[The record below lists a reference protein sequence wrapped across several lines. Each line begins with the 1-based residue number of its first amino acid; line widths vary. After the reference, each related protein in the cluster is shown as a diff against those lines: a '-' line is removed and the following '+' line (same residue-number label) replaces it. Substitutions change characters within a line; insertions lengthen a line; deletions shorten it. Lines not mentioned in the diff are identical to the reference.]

1 MDEDL
6 ERRIEY
12 FHMALGLAAG
22 IVSGFFGRNGGL
34 IGLFIGYTG
43 FFLSKA
49 AFKLSKDEFPM
60 NTWVSKGAMPFLMF
74 WLPVWIFV
82 YNL

>member
-1 MDEDL
+1 MDEAV

-12 FHMALGLAAG
+12 FHMLLGLAAG
-22 IVSGFFGRNGGL
+22 IVSGRFGNSGGL
-34 IGLFIGYTG
+34 IGLVIGYSG
-43 FFLSKA
+43 FFLSRA
-49 AFKLSKDEFPM
+49 IFGLSQDEFPM
-60 NTWVSKGAMPFLMF
+60 NKWVSKGAMPFLMF

>member
-12 FHMALGLAAG
+12 FHMLLGFASGVASG
-22 IVSGFFGRNGGL
+22 IVAGGGL
-34 IGLFIGYTG
+34 IGLLIGYSG
-43 FFLSKA
+43 FFLTRLLFRLGKEDFA
-49 AFKLSKDEFPM
+49 LNA
-60 NTWVSKGAMPFLMF
+60 WVSKGAMPFLMF
-74 WLPVWIFV
+74 WLPTWIFV